1 MTNRILGL
9 ILIITTVMLIIHFNL
24 GDFQKKCPA
33 LILGLILLAAY
44 CFGFLLE
51 RIGLPRIVGYIL
63 AGLFM
68 GPFFLNLYSLSEV
81 NSLSFINKLAL
92 AFIAFCAGG
101 ELRISNLRKIL
112 KSIVYYVSGV
122 TVVVLCGTTLVVFLL
137 SGAMPF
143 MDDFS
148 LTLRLAVSAIFGT
161 IAVARSPSSAIA
173 IISETKAKGRYTDIV
188 LSVSVAMDVF
198 IIILFAVVISV
209 VQVFIAGKGGLNLLL
224 VLSLLFKI
232 TVAFLLGFLLGK
244 LIVFLIEKV
253 HVEFPVVIIAT
264 GFIVIEFSHLLGDYL
279 HRVFDIR
286 LELEPLLICMAAGFT
301 VQNFSKHGDNF
312 LERMDRISLP
322 IYIAFFAITGA
333 SMNLNVLRTGWLL
346 GLVVFLVRLIFIYA
360 GSSVSGRLAKNKPKI
375 YKNVWL
381 GFITQAG
388 VSLGLLTEVARR
400 FPEIGPS
407 VQTILVAAII
417 MNQII
422 GPIAFK
428 YGLKKVGET
437 HVQRSS

>member
-9 ILIITTVMLIIHFNL
+9 ILIITTVILLIHFDL
-24 GDFQKKCPA
+24 GDSQKKCPA

-51 RIGLPRIVGYIL
+51 KTGLPRIVGYIL

-68 GPFFLNLYSLSEV
+68 GPFFLNLYSLQEV
-81 NSLSFINKLAL
+81 YSLAFINKLAL

-101 ELRISNLRKIL
+101 ELRTSNLRKVL

-122 TVVVLCGTTLVVFLL
+122 TTVVFIGTTLIVFLL

-143 MDDFS
+143 MNDFS
-148 LTLRLAVSAIFGT
+148 LILRLAVSAIFGT

-198 IIILFAVVISV
+198 IIMLFAVVISL
-209 VQVFIAGKGGLNLLL
+209 VQLFIVGKGGLNF
-224 VLSLLFKI
+224 VLIFSLLFQI

-244 LIVFLIEKV
+244 LIVFLIEKI
-253 HVEFPVVIIAT
+253 HVEFPVVIIAM

-279 HRVFDIR
+279 HRVFDMN

-322 IYIAFFAITGA
+322 IYIAFFAMTGA
-333 SMNLNVLRTGWLL
+333 SINLNVLRTGWFL
-346 GLVVFLVRLIFIYA
+346 GLAVFSVRLVSIYVGSFI
-360 GSSVSGRLAKNKPKI
+360 SGKLAKNKPKI

-388 VSLGLLTEVARR
+388 VSLGLLTEVTRR

-437 HVQRSS
+437 HVKRSP